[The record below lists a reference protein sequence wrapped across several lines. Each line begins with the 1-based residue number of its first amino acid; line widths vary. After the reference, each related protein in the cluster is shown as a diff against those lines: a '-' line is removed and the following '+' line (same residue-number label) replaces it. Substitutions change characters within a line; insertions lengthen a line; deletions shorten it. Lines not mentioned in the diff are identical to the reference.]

1 VRLRYVSDRAPG
13 ISRRRRGAGFEYTG
27 PDGKRITDAE
37 TLIRIRSLAIP
48 PAYRDVWICID
59 PDGHLQATGIDAR
72 GRKQYRFHPQWRTL
86 RDAHKFERMLVF
98 GRALPRIRR
107 AVALD
112 VKRPGMPRERVLATI
127 VRLLDTTLIR
137 VGNEE
142 YARDNGSYGLTT
154 MRNRHV
160 QVASDA
166 VRFEFRGKGGI
177 THRVEVNDL
186 RVARVVR
193 HCRDLPGQEL
203 FEYIDDAGELRA
215 VGSGD
220 VNDYLREIA
229 GGEFT
234 AKDFR
239 TWHATIAALELLSAS
254 SFGSASEAKRQANV
268 ALAAI
273 AQRLG
278 NTRAVCRKSY
288 VHPAVVEAFLA
299 GELGGEAAASGAKR
313 LLRLLVALAR
323 RNRKPRVRVVVPRN
337 AEQGMSLARLAGMSA
352 AASAAAR

>member
-1 VRLRYVSDRAPG
+1 LRYVVDAAPG
-13 ISRRRRGAGFEYTG
+13 IRRRRCGPGFEYIG
-27 PDGKRITDAE
+27 PEGDRITDAE

-48 PAYRDVWICID
+48 PAYRNVWICVD
-59 PDGHLQATGIDAR
+59 PNGHLQATGIDAR
-72 GRKQYRFHPQWRTL
+72 GRKQYRYHPQWRTL
-86 RDAHKFERMLVF
+86 RDAHKFERMLAF

-112 VKRPGMPRERVLATI
+112 LKQPGMPRERVLATI

-160 QVASDA
+160 QVSAGA
-166 VRFEFRGKGGI
+166 VRFAFRGKGGI
-177 THRVEVNDL
+177 THRVEVNDP

-193 HCRDLPGQEL
+193 RCRDLPGQEL
-203 FEYIDDAGELRA
+203 FRYVDDAGAPRS

-220 VNDYLREIA
+220 VNDYLREIT

-239 TWHATIAALELLSAS
+239 TWHATIAALELLAAS
-254 SFGSASEAKRQANV
+254 RFATASEAKRQAN
-268 ALAAI
+268 AAIAAI

-278 NTRAVCRKSY
+278 NTPAVCRKSY
-288 VHPAVVEAFLA
+288 IHPAVVDAFLA
-299 GELGGEAAASGAKR
+299 GELGGEAASSGAKR

-323 RNRKPRVRVVVPRN
+323 RNRKPPVRVVVPRT
-337 AEQGMSLARLAGMSA
+337 AREGTRLARLAGVSA
-352 AASAAAR
+352 VARAAAR